1 MSTETQRAI
10 VQAFNEDEELLFA
23 DGLDDAI
30 LGVGERCSQPN
41 VIIYSYNKVIDIL
54 MERDGMNHEEATE
67 FFDFNIGGA
76 WVGDRTPVWMHEV
89 ETD

>member
-41 VIIYSYNKVIDIL
+41 VIIYSHNKVIDIL
-54 MERDGMNHEEATE
+54 MKRDGMSHEEAIE

-76 WVGDRTPVWMHEV
+76 WVGDNTPIWMHDV